1 MSEIRRRRGTDV
13 TMVLLGLASML
24 ALTFGMASDAGAKQN
39 RKSGKPVVK
48 LKIRTSSQN
57 ELANGR
63 ASVKA
68 KATRPNR
75 PKRQTVKLIAKLRLG
90 DRTIKRAGKARA
102 KLKRGRSRTVTIKL
116 NRKAK
121 QLSRRCGRP
130 KLTVVS
136 KTKVV
141 KRSRSGK
148 RTRKKGKKSSWRR
161 SGKAKRSLGQD
172 SGRCAPGG
180 PEVVPV
186 PSTIDLGTADRCDF
200 ITESAE
206 PRTLCLFPYPNDY
219 FTKKDPSTDTGL
231 RLNLHP
237 ESTPENASGK
247 NIDPTDWNASDGW
260 SPGAPIVTQVPGMD
274 TIQAFQ
280 ASDIVPI
287 TQKSKYAAP
296 DQPIVLIDAAT
307 GEREPIWAELDA
319 NAGTAEQTDLLIHFN
334 RNLLEGHRYI
344 VAMRNL
350 KRADGSVIEAPDGF
364 KLYRTENQ
372 VTENELIESR
382 RAHFEEIFKT
392 LADAGVARESLYMAW
407 DFTVASGR
415 NLSERMLDIRDDAF
429 ARLGDTNLADG
440 IPQGQAPSFS
450 IQSTNVADTVDGVA
464 DYPLTPVPTSG
475 RGVENIRTVSGT
487 FEVPCY
493 LDITG
498 VPDPAPGNPDGY
510 PNGCPSGATFEL
522 DPDGLPVRT
531 PGATF
536 AARFVCN
543 IPRSSVAPG
552 PGPLDVA
559 NVSRPSLY
567 GHGLFGDYKEANNAR
582 NVRELGDENGVM
594 VCATDW
600 SGMAEDDVVPTAISA
615 LADMSKFS
623 AIPDR
628 QQQGLLNF
636 LYLGRLMHTS
646 AAQGGFVGDPA
657 FQDADGDPL
666 FDPTNL
672 FYYGNSQGGI
682 AGGALTA
689 IAPDF
694 TRSVLYV
701 PGFRYSELLTRS
713 IDFEDYSLV
722 LYPSYP
728 VERTRPLLLSM
739 IQTLWDRGEPNGYA
753 QHMTDDPP
761 PNTPAHKVLIEMA
774 YGDHQV
780 ANVTTEAEARTIG
793 APLRRPA
800 LDVSRLQPGL
810 IEPWYEMGTL
820 GDLGGPAADGSGMF
834 VWDIGDKRMV
844 GPDEFGTDPA
854 PLTNTWPDDSFGVDP
869 HDTVIEQSPL
879 ARKHIADF
887 IKVDGKITNPAEP
900 ACGTHPCYAAG
911 YNGAP

>member
-1 MSEIRRRRGTDV
+1 MAV
-13 TMVLLGLASML
+13 LGLASML
-24 ALTFGMASDAGAKQN
+24 ALTFGTISDAGAKQG
-39 RKSGKPVVK
+39 RKSGKPAVK
-48 LKIRTSSQN
+48 LMIKTSSQDK
-57 ELANGR
+57 LANGR
-63 ASVKA
+63 ARVKV
-68 KATRPNR
+68 KATRPAR
-75 PKRQTVKLIAKLRLG
+75 PRKQTVKLIARLKLG
-90 DRTIKRAGKARA
+90 QKSIKKAGRVRV
-102 KLKRGRSRTVTIKL
+102 KLKRGKNRKVTIRL
-116 NRKAK
+116 NGNAKRLARK
-121 QLSRRCGRP
+121 CGRP

-136 KTKVV
+136 ETKVV
-141 KRSRSGK
+141 KRARRSGK
-148 RTRKKGKKSSWRR
+148 NKRRVNWRR
-161 SGKAKRSLGQD
+161 SGKARRKLSQD
-172 SGRCAPGG
+172 PGRCGRGG

-186 PSTIDLGTADRCDF
+186 PSTIDLSTADRCDF

-219 FTKKDPSTDTGL
+219 FTRKDATTETGL
-231 RLNLHP
+231 RLDLDP
-237 ESTPENASGK
+237 ESTPENAKGK
-247 NIDPTDWNASDGW
+247 HIDPADFNKSDGW

-307 GEREPIWAELDA
+307 GQREPIWAELDA
-319 NAGTAEQTDLLIHFN
+319 NATSPEQTDLLIHFN

-350 KRADGSVIEAPDGF
+350 KRADGSLIEAPDGF

-382 RAHFEEIFKT
+382 RAHFEEIFKV
-392 LADAGVARESLYMAW
+392 LADAGISRDDLYMAW
-407 DFTVASGR
+407 DFTVSSGR
-415 NLSERMLDIRDDAF
+415 NLTERMLDIRDDAF
-429 ARLGDTNLADG
+429 AQLGDTNLADG
-440 IPQGQAPSFS
+440 IPQGDAPQF
-450 IQSTNVADTVDGVA
+450 TVDPAKSTMNYGIPFNPA
-464 DYPLTPVPTSG
+464 DPPGPAG
-475 RGVENIRTVSGT
+475 HHERGEQNIRTVAGT

-493 LDITG
+493 LEIAG

-510 PNGCPSGATFEL
+510 PNGCPSGATFKL
-522 DPDGLPVRT
+522 NSDGLPVRT

-536 AARFVCN
+536 TARFICN
-543 IPRSSVAPG
+543 IPRSSIQDNGSGEP
-552 PGPLDVA
+552 DVV
-559 NVSRPSLY
+559 NPSRPSLY
-567 GHGLFGDYKEANNAR
+567 GHGLFGDYYELNRAT
-582 NVRELGDENGVM
+582 NVRQLGDENGVM
-594 VCATDW
+594 VCGTDW
-600 SGMAEDDVVPTAISA
+600 SGMAEDDVFPTAISA
-615 LADMSKFS
+615 LQDMSKFS

-628 QQQGLLNF
+628 QQQGFLNF

-646 AAQGGFVGDPA
+646 AAQGGFVSDPA

-666 FDPTNL
+666 FDPSSL

-713 IDFEDYSLV
+713 IDFEYYSVV

-739 IQTLWDRGEPNGYA
+739 IQTLWDRGEPSGYA
-753 QHMTDDPP
+753 QHMTDDPL

-800 LDVSRLQPGL
+800 LDESRLQPGL

-834 VWDIGDKRMV
+834 VWDIGNKRMV
-844 GPDEFGTDPA
+844 GPDELGTDPA

-900 ACGTHPCYAAG
+900 ACGSHPCYAAG
-911 YNGAP
+911 YKGAP